1 MGFLRFMEENKSD
14 NNFKNTPEYQKITD
28 KFFYASLTNIPILAL
43 PAFGALFLGKFLD
56 NKFSTDKFLTIGLLV
71 LALVLSW
78 VIVLKNNKRLMK
90 ELRDYR
96 EKIKNK

>member
-1 MGFLRFMEENKSD
+1 MEENKSD

-56 NKFSTDKFLTIGLLV
+56 NKFETNKTITLILLLLAIVFSWFLILR
-71 LALVLSW
+71 
-78 VIVLKNNKRLMK
+78 NNRKIN
-90 ELRDYR
+90 R
-96 EKIKNK
+96 EYKKIREEMEKQ